1 MRLIVSTCYWP
12 VNQLSLFRLNNKLGD
27 FSGRSCDSLRIA
39 MPPLYQT
46 PECVVVAEASSNLD
60 AVAALERLV
69 FGEEPWAGERCW
81 GF

>member
-1 MRLIVSTCYWP
+1 
-12 VNQLSLFRLNNKLGD
+12 
-27 FSGRSCDSLRIA
+27 